1 MIKIKT
7 NEQLSTSINKITALA
22 KAFFDLKANV
32 NSKDLSNKL
41 IKVEDGIANLRK
53 YYNVVVRIYNDKVD
67 IL

>member
-1 MIKIKT
+1 MSDDKKIKT

-22 KAFFDLKANV
+22 EAFFDLKANV
-32 NSKDLSNKL
+32 KSNRL